1 MRYIGIDLAWTYKNE
16 SGVCLIDECGE
27 VIFLDAKIYTD
38 EDIVS
43 IIEKFKRDKIKI
55 AIDAPLIVNNESGS
69 REAERS
75 LSSKKI
81 NGHRVRAFNSN
92 RKFLNNVFKT
102 IRGEALCERLIAAF
116 PELTIG
122 LNSSES
128 IIYETFPTGICA
140 GLFPEIYPINYKR
153 KKGMTFE
160 ETIERMNILC
170 DKLRGLE
177 QEGIISNFSSSFK
190 LEKDKLNWKSYKH
203 MEDKM
208 DAILCTLG
216 MYLIDQ
222 GLAKELHFGNLTDGY
237 IMIPEK
243 V

>member
-16 SGVCLIDECGE
+16 SGVCLIDESGE
-27 VIFLDAKIYTD
+27 IIFLDAKIYTD

-43 IIEKFKRDKIKI
+43 IIEKFRIDKIKI
-55 AIDAPLIVNNESGS
+55 AIDAPLIVNNEDGS
-69 REAERS
+69 REAEKS
-75 LSSKKI
+75 LSSQKI

-102 IRGEALCERLIAAF
+102 IRGEELCARLIAAF

-122 LNSSES
+122 LNSNES

-140 GLFPEIYPINYKR
+140 GLFPEIYPIHYKR

-170 DKLRGLE
+170 DKLRDLE

-190 LEKDKLNWKSYKH
+190 LEKDKLNRKSYKH

-208 DAILCTLG
+208 DAILCALG

-222 GLAKELHFGNLTDGY
+222 GWAKELDFGNLTDGY